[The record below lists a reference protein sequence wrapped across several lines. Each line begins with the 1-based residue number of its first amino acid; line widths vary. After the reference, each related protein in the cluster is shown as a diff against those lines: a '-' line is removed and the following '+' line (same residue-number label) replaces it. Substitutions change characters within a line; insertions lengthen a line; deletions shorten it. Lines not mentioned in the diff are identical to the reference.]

1 VRPPP
6 SGVDREGVGAHWPC
20 AVCQQAG
27 NRDPA
32 GRELWE
38 GARVEAASAG
48 SRLFVDAVILKLRQ
62 PQPDEFGDFNP
73 NDKVQMSGWLCLWL
87 AKPRFIIISFQ
98 VHVANE
104 IIRFEY
110 SKSEVYAFMFLLF

>member
-1 VRPPP
+1 LLTCTKTRADDEIVDFYDSGGFVRPPP
-6 SGVDREGVGAHWPC
+6 AGIDREGVGAHWPC

-62 PQPDEFGDFNP
+62 PQPDEFGDFDP
-73 NDKVQMSGWLCLWL
+73 NDKV
-87 AKPRFIIISFQ
+87 KQ
-98 VHVANE
+98 VV
-104 IIRFEY
+104 
-110 SKSEVYAFMFLLF
+110 